1 MRYYLLLLI
10 SFCGYSQ
17 EVFKPLEQRKEIQPL
32 KIERVLKAD
41 GHLDEAEWVKAPAV
55 NVDFQVEPFQ
65 GRKASFSS
73 TVKLLYNR
81 QFLYVAAIL
90 QDSIGKNSYRAPNLK
105 RDYAFEENDLFG
117 IAIDGFNDKRNALV
131 LQSNAYG
138 AQRDL
143 LSFDDRA
150 FDIDWDG
157 LYRVRTH
164 RSDSSWVAEFAI
176 PWQTL
181 RYPKTDG
188 NKPQDWGINFFRV
201 RRSSNELSVWSPHP
215 RSMSPLRMDYAG
227 KLSGIIPPPPTA
239 TNIRFIPYL
248 LQVSKNSKGTE
259 IGNSTA
265 SDFKMG
271 GEIKWAI
278 SPTSVMDFTF
288 NTDFAQADVDR
299 QVNNISRFSVF
310 FPERR
315 QFFLENASLFS
326 AGLAPVNEVVGGSMY
341 IQPFFSRTIG
351 LDQNVNP
358 IAITAG
364 TRFVYRSEKR
374 NLGGIYMRQGE
385 GDGDPFTNF
394 LVARYSEN
402 FGKQNRVG
410 AIITTKSSPSN
421 VATTGAVDAFIRFND
436 KFSFSGMGTMTQ
448 DSRNSQQGFA
458 EYGQF
463 LYKDNLVT
471 LYWTHTVVSDDYNPE
486 MGFVSRKN
494 VLSNSQGVD
503 FNVRGK
509 WLPTFIRFWQPGVY
523 TEVYHSLK
531 TGNIVEQK
539 LVSGPLWFNLQNG
552 GILGGYIDASV
563 QNLEEDF
570 NPVGIRIKPGSYR
583 YFRKGFLLA
592 SDPSAKYSA
601 STEYGWGGF
610 FDGSLQNVDAKFRV
624 APIPHLNVGLSWN
637 WSKFEDVGVARE
649 TKEVNLLI
657 LETRMAINPR
667 LQLIGFYQKNTTDN
681 LNSVNMRLAWEYQ
694 PLSYVYLVFNTLN
707 YQGVDATQ
715 QKQQSFLAKLSF
727 LKQF

>member
-1 MRYYLLLLI
+1 MRYLLLFI
-10 SFCGYSQ
+10 SFCGFSQ
-17 EVFKPLEQRKEIQPL
+17 EVFKPLNPQNEFQPL
-32 KIERVLKAD
+32 KIESSLKAD
-41 GHLDEAEWVKAPAV
+41 GHLDEAEWQNAPSV
-55 NVDFQVEPFQ
+55 NLDFQVEPFQ
-65 GRKASFSS
+65 GRKASFNSS
-73 TVKLLYNR
+73 VKMLYNH

-90 QDSIGKNSYRAPNLK
+90 KDTVGKNAYRAPNLK
-105 RDYAFEENDLFG
+105 RDYTFVENDLFG

-188 NKPQDWGINFFRV
+188 NKTQDWGINFFRV

-227 KLSGIIPPPPTA
+227 KLTGIIPPPPTS
-239 TNIRFIPYL
+239 TNIRFNPYL
-248 LQVSKNSKGTE
+248 LQVSNKSAGTE
-259 IGNSTA
+259 IGNTQSA
-265 SDFKMG
+265 AFKLG
-271 GEIKWAI
+271 GEVKWAI

-288 NTDFAQADVDR
+288 NTDFAQADVDL

-326 AGLAPVNEVVGGSMY
+326 AGLAPVDQVIGGSMY

-364 TRFVYRSEKR
+364 SRFVYRSEKR

-385 GDGDPFTNF
+385 GDGDPFANF
-394 LVARYSEN
+394 LVGRYSEN
-402 FGKQNRVG
+402 FGKQNRIG
-410 AIITTKSSPSN
+410 AIVTSKSSPSA
-421 VATTGAVDAFIRFND
+421 VQSTGAVDAFVRFND
-436 KFSFSGMGTMTQ
+436 KFSFSGMGTLTQ
-448 DSRNSQQGFA
+448 DSRTGDQGGA
-458 EYGQF
+458 EYSQF
-463 LYKDNLVT
+463 LYTGNFFRA
-471 LYWTHTVVSDDYNPE
+471 YWTQTYVSEKYNPS
-486 MGFVSRKN
+486 MGFVSRRGIF
-494 VLSNSQGVD
+494 SNSQGFD

-509 WLPTFIRFWQPGVY
+509 WLPSFVRNWGPGIY

-531 TGNIVEQK
+531 TGNVIEQRF
-539 LVSGPLWFNLQNG
+539 LSGPLWFDLQNG
-552 GILGGYIDASV
+552 GIIGGYVEATA
-563 QNLEEDF
+563 QNLEETF
-570 NPVGIRIKPGSYR
+570 SPVGIDIDPGNYA

-592 SDPSAKYSA
+592 SDPSAKYSGSA
-601 STEYGWGGF
+601 EYGWGGF
-610 FDGSLQNVDAKFRV
+610 FNGTLQSIDAKFRL
-624 APIPHLNVGLSWN
+624 APIPHVNLGLSWN
-637 WSKFEDVGVARE
+637 WNKFEDMGAARE

-657 LETRMAINPR
+657 LESRMAINPR
-667 LQLIGFYQKNTTDN
+667 LQLIGFYQKNTTDDLNALN
-681 LNSVNMRLAWEYQ
+681 LRLSWEYQ
-694 PLSYVYLVFNTLN
+694 PLSFLYVVFNSEN
-707 YQGVDATQ
+707 YQGMDNTQ
-715 QKQQSFLAKLSF
+715 QKQQRFLAKLSY

>member
-410 AIITTKSSPSN
+410 AIVTTKSSPSN

-552 GILGGYIDASV
+552 GIIGGYIDASV

>member
-1 MRYYLLLLI
+1 MRYYLLLFI

-17 EVFKPLEQRKEIQPL
+17 EVFKPLEKRMEFHPL
-32 KIERVLKAD
+32 KIERTLKAD
-41 GHLDEAEWVKAPAV
+41 GHLDEDQWMKAPAV
-55 NVDFQVEPFQ
+55 NLDFQVEPFQ
-65 GRKASFSS
+65 GRKASFQS
-73 TVKLLYNR
+73 TVKLLYNQ
-81 QFLYVAAIL
+81 QFMYVAAIL
-90 QDSIGKNSYRAPNLK
+90 QDSSGKNSYRAPNLK
-105 RDYAFEENDLFG
+105 RDFVFLENEAFG
-117 IAIDGFNDKRNALV
+117 IALDGFNDRRNAIV
-131 LQSNAYG
+131 LQANAYG

-143 LSFDDRA
+143 LSFDDRQY
-150 FDIDWDG
+150 DVDWDG

-164 RSDSSWVAEFAI
+164 RTDSSWVAEFAI

-188 NKPQDWGINFFRV
+188 VKSQEWGLNFFRL
-201 RRSSNELSVWSPHP
+201 RRASNELTVWSPLP
-215 RSMSPLRMDYAG
+215 RSMTPLRMDYAG
-227 KLSGIIPPPPTA
+227 KLTGIIPPPPT
-239 TNIRFIPYL
+239 TSNIRFIPYL
-248 LQVSKNSKGTE
+248 LQVSKKSEGTE
-259 IGNSTA
+259 IGNSNT
-265 SDFKMG
+265 SDFKLG

-326 AGLAPVNEVVGGSMY
+326 AGLAPVNEVLGGSMY

-351 LDQNVNP
+351 LDQNVKP

-374 NLGGIYMRQGE
+374 NMGGIFMRQGE

-394 LVARYSEN
+394 FVGRYSEN
-402 FGKQNRVG
+402 FGKQNRIG
-410 AIITTKSSPSN
+410 AIVTTKSSPSN
-421 VATTGAVDAFIRFND
+421 VASTGAVDAFIRFND

-448 DSRNSQQGFA
+448 NSQSGEQGFA
-458 EYGQF
+458 DYGQF
-463 LYKDNLVT
+463 LYRDNVVT
-471 LYWTHTVVSDDYNPE
+471 LYWTHTLVSEKYNPA
-486 MGFVSRKN
+486 MGFISRTN
-494 VLSNSQGVD
+494 VISNSQGID
-503 FNVRGK
+503 LNIRGK
-509 WLPTFIRFWQPGVY
+509 WLPKFVRFWEPGVY

-531 TGNIVEQK
+531 TGHIIEQH
-539 LVSGPLWFNLQNG
+539 LISGPLWFNLQNG
-552 GILGGYIDASV
+552 GIIGGYVEGAI
-563 QNLEEDF
+563 QNLEDDF
-570 NPVGIRIKPGSYR
+570 NPVGIRIKPGSYD

-601 STEYGWGGF
+601 SSEYSWGGYYN
-610 FDGSLQNVDAKFRV
+610 GTLQTLDSKFRI
-624 APIPHLNVGLSWN
+624 APIPHMNVGLSWN
-637 WSKFEDVGVARE
+637 WSKFENMGVARE

-707 YQGVDATQ
+707 YQGNDTTQ
-715 QKQQSFLAKLSF
+715 QKQQSFLAKLSY

>member
-1 MRYYLLLLI
+1 MRYLFLFI
-10 SFCGYSQ
+10 SFCSFSQ
-17 EVFKPLEQRKEIQPL
+17 EVFSPIIPRKEFKPL
-32 KIERVLKAD
+32 KIERTLKAD
-41 GHLDEAEWVKAPAV
+41 GYLDESEWSNAPSAAL
-55 NVDFQVEPFQ
+55 DFQVEPFQ
-65 GRKASFSS
+65 GNKASFSS
-73 TVKLLYNR
+73 QVKMLYNH

-90 QDSIGKNSYRAPNLK
+90 KDTIGKNGYRAPNLK
-105 RDYAFEENDLFG
+105 RDYQFVENDLFG

-143 LSFDDRA
+143 LAFDDRQ

-157 LYRVRTH
+157 LYRVRTQ

-188 NKPQDWGINFFRV
+188 TKAQDWGINFFRV
-201 RRSSNELSVWSPHP
+201 RRASNELAVWSPHP

-227 KLSGIIPPPPTA
+227 KLAGIIPPPPTS

-248 LQVSKNSKGTE
+248 LQVSKNSEGTE
-259 IGNSTA
+259 IGNSSS
-265 SDFKMG
+265 SDFKLG

-278 SPTSVMDFTF
+278 SPTSIMDFTF

-326 AGLAPVNEVVGGSMY
+326 AGLAPVSEVVGGSMY

-374 NLGGIYMRQGE
+374 NFGGIYMRQGE

-394 LVARYSEN
+394 IVGRYSEN
-402 FGKQNRVG
+402 FGKQNRIG
-410 AIITTKSSPSN
+410 AIVTTKSSPSN
-421 VATTGAVDAFIRFND
+421 IATTGAVDAFIRFND

-448 DSRNSQQGFA
+448 DSRNNKQGFA

-471 LYWTHTVVSDDYNPE
+471 LYWTHTLVSDDYNPE

-494 VLSNSQGVD
+494 VLSNSQGID

-509 WLPTFIRFWQPGVY
+509 WLPKFVRFWQPGVY

-552 GILGGYIDASV
+552 GIIGGYIDASV
-563 QNLEEDF
+563 QNLEDEF
-570 NPVGIRIKPGSYR
+570 NPVGIRIKPGSYS

-592 SDPSAKYSA
+592 SDPSAKYSG

-610 FDGSLQNVDAKFRV
+610 FDGTLQMVDSKFRI
-624 APIPHLNVGLSWN
+624 APIPHVNLGLSWN

-707 YQGVDATQ
+707 YQGSDSTQ
-715 QKQQSFLAKLSF
+715 QKQQSFLAKLSY

>member
-1 MRYYLLLLI
+1 MRYYLLLFI
-10 SFCGYSQ
+10 SFCGFSQ
-17 EVFKPLEQRKEIQPL
+17 EVFKPLLPRKEFQPL
-32 KIERVLKAD
+32 RIDHHIKAD
-41 GHLDEAEWVKAPAV
+41 GHLEEKVWIQAPFV
-55 NVDFQVEPFQ
+55 NLEFQVEPFQ
-65 GRKASFSS
+65 GKNASFHSQ
-73 TVKLLYNR
+73 VKMLYNH
-81 QFLYVAAIL
+81 QYLYVAAIL
-90 QDSIGKNSYRAPNLK
+90 QDSVGKNGYRAPNLK
-105 RDYAFEENDLFG
+105 RDYLFGENDLFG
-117 IAIDGFNDKRNALV
+117 IAIDGFNDKRNAIV

-143 LSFDDRA
+143 LAFDDRA

-188 NKPQDWGINFFRV
+188 KSAQDWGINFFRV

-248 LQVSKNSKGTE
+248 LQVSKKSEGTE
-259 IGNSTA
+259 IGNLHTSE
-265 SDFKMG
+265 FKLG
-271 GEIKWAI
+271 GEMKWAM

-326 AGLAPVNEVVGGSMY
+326 AGLAPIDMVIGGSMY

-374 NLGGIYMRQGE
+374 NIGGIFMRQGE

-394 LVARYSEN
+394 FVGRYSEN
-402 FGKQNRVG
+402 FGKQNRIG
-410 AIITTKSSPSN
+410 AIITSKSSPSH
-421 VATTGAVDAFIRFND
+421 VASTGAVDAFIRFND

-448 DSRNSQQGFA
+448 DSRTNEQGFA
-458 EYGQF
+458 EYSQF
-463 LYKDNLVT
+463 LYKGNIT
-471 LYWTHTVVSDDYNPE
+471 TAYWTQTVVSEQYNPA
-486 MGFVSRKN
+486 MGFVSRRN
-494 VLSNSQGVD
+494 ILSNSQGID
-503 FNVRGK
+503 FNVRGS
-509 WLPTFIRFWQPGVY
+509 WLPSFIRNWGPGVY
-523 TEVYHSLK
+523 SEIYHSLK
-531 TGNIVEQK
+531 TGNLIEQH
-539 LVSGPLWFNLQNG
+539 LLSGPLWFNLQNG
-552 GILGGYIDASV
+552 GIIGGYVEASV
-563 QNLEEDF
+563 QQLEENF
-570 NPVGIRIKPGSYR
+570 SPVGITINPGHYD

-601 STEYGWGGF
+601 SSEYGWGGYYN
-610 FDGSLQNVDAKFRV
+610 GGLQTLDSKFRI
-624 APIPHLNVGLSWN
+624 APIPHVNVGLSWN
-637 WSKFEDVGVARE
+637 WSKFADMGVARE

-657 LETRMAINPR
+657 VETRMAINPR
-667 LQLIGFYQKNTTDN
+667 LQWIGFYQKNTTDN
-681 LNSVNMRLAWEYQ
+681 LNSINMRLAWEYQ

-707 YQGVDATQ
+707 YQGADSTQ
-715 QKQQSFLAKLSF
+715 QKQQSFLAKLSY

>member
-227 KLSGIIPPPPTA
+227 KLTGIIPPPPTA

-259 IGNSTA
+259 IGNSTT

-410 AIITTKSSPSN
+410 AIVTTKSSPSN

-531 TGNIVEQK
+531 TGDIVEQK

>member
-1 MRYYLLLLI
+1 MRYLLLFI
-10 SFCGYSQ
+10 SFCGFSQ
-17 EVFKPLEQRKEIQPL
+17 EVFKPLEQRKEFRPL
-32 KIERVLKAD
+32 KIERSLKAD
-41 GHLDEAEWVKAPAV
+41 GLLDEAEWQHAPTV
-55 NVDFQVEPFQ
+55 RLDFQVEPFQ
-65 GRKASFSS
+65 GRKSSFNS
-73 TVKLLYNR
+73 TVKLLYN
-81 QFLYVAAIL
+81 QQYLYVAAIL
-90 QDSIGKNSYRAPNLK
+90 RDSVGKNGYRAPNLK
-105 RDYAFEENDLFG
+105 RDYQFVENDLFG
-117 IAIDGFNDKRNALV
+117 IAIDGFNDRRNAIV

-143 LSFDDRA
+143 LAFDDRQ

-157 LYRVRTH
+157 LYRVRTL
-164 RSDSSWVAEFAI
+164 RSDSSWIAEFAI

-188 NKPQDWGINFFRV
+188 NKSQDWGINFFRV

-227 KLSGIIPPPPTA
+227 KLAGIIPPPPTA

-248 LQVSKNSKGTE
+248 LQVSKKSDGTE
-259 IGNSTA
+259 IGNSST
-265 SDFKMG
+265 SDFKVG

-326 AGLAPVNEVVGGSMY
+326 AGLAPVDQVIGGSMY

-364 TRFVYRSEKR
+364 TRFVYRSERR

-394 LVARYSEN
+394 FVGRYSEN
-402 FGKQNRVG
+402 FGKQNRIG
-410 AIITTKSSPSN
+410 AIVTTKSSPSA
-421 VATTGAVDAFIRFND
+421 VQSTGAVDAFVRFSD
-436 KFSFSGMGTMTQ
+436 KFSFNGMGTLSQ
-448 DSRNSQQGFA
+448 DSQTGDQGLA
-458 EYGQF
+458 EYSQF
-463 LYKDNLVT
+463 LYSGNFFRAYWTQTLVT
-471 LYWTHTVVSDDYNPE
+471 EKYNPA
-486 MGFVSRKN
+486 MGFVSRRDII
-494 VLSNSQGVD
+494 SNSQGFD

-509 WLPTFIRFWQPGVY
+509 WLPSFIRSWGPGIY

-531 TGNIVEQK
+531 TGKIIEQRA
-539 LVSGPLWFNLQNG
+539 LSGPLWFDLQNG
-552 GILGGYIDASV
+552 GILGGYIEASV
-563 QNLEEDF
+563 QNLEETF
-570 NPVGIRIKPGSYR
+570 SPVGIVITPGSYS

-592 SDPSAKYSA
+592 SDPSAKYSG

-610 FDGSLQNVDAKFRV
+610 FNGSLQTIDSKFRL
-624 APIPHLNVGLSWN
+624 APIPHVNLGLSWS
-637 WSKFEDVGVARE
+637 WSKFEDVGVAKE

-657 LETRMAINPR
+657 FESRLALNPR

-681 LNSVNMRLAWEYQ
+681 LNSLNMRLAWEYQ

-707 YQGVDATQ
+707 FQGTDGTQ

>member
-1 MRYYLLLLI
+1 MRYLLLLV
-10 SFCGYSQ
+10 SFCGFSQ
-17 EVFKPLEQRKEIQPL
+17 EVFKPLNPQKEFQPL
-32 KIERVLKAD
+32 KIESSLKAD
-41 GHLDEAEWVKAPAV
+41 GHLDESEWQNAPSV
-55 NVDFQVEPFQ
+55 NLDFQVEPFQ
-65 GRKASFSS
+65 GQKASFNS
-73 TVKLLYNR
+73 TVKMLYNH

-90 QDSIGKNSYRAPNLK
+90 KDTVGKNAYRAPNLK
-105 RDYAFEENDLFG
+105 RDYTFVENDLFG

-143 LSFDDRA
+143 LAFDDRQ

-188 NKPQDWGINFFRV
+188 NKTQDWGINFFRI

-215 RSMSPLRMDYAG
+215 RSMSPLRMEYAG
-227 KLSGIIPPPPTA
+227 KLMGIIPPPPTS
-239 TNIRFIPYL
+239 TNIRFNPYL
-248 LQVSKNSKGTE
+248 LQVSTKSDGTE
-259 IGNSTA
+259 IGNA
-265 SDFKMG
+265 RNADFKLG

-288 NTDFAQADVDR
+288 NTDFAQADVDL

-326 AGLAPVNEVVGGSMY
+326 GGLAPVDQVIGGSMY

-374 NLGGIYMRQGE
+374 NLGGIFMRQGE
-385 GDGDPFTNF
+385 GDGDPFANF
-394 LVARYSEN
+394 LVGRYSEN
-402 FGKQNRVG
+402 FGKQNRIG
-410 AIITTKSSPSN
+410 AIVTTKSSPSA
-421 VATTGAVDAFIRFND
+421 VQSTGAIDAFIRFND
-436 KFSFSGMGTMTQ
+436 KFSFTGMGTLTQ
-448 DSRNSQQGFA
+448 DSRTGDQGVA
-458 EYGQF
+458 EYSQF
-463 LYKDNLVT
+463 LYTGNFLRA
-471 LYWTHTVVSDDYNPE
+471 YWTQTLVSENYNPA
-486 MGFVSRKN
+486 MGFVSRRGI
-494 VLSNSQGVD
+494 LSNSQGFD

-509 WLPTFIRFWQPGVY
+509 WLPSFVRSWGPGIY

-531 TGNIVEQK
+531 TGNIIEQRA
-539 LVSGPLWFNLQNG
+539 LSGPLWFDLQNG
-552 GILGGYIDASV
+552 GIIGGYVEATA
-563 QNLEEDF
+563 QNLEETF
-570 NPVGIRIKPGSYR
+570 SPVGINIDPGTYS

-592 SDPSAKYSA
+592 SDPSAKYSG

-610 FDGSLQNVDAKFRV
+610 FNGTLQTLDSKFRL
-624 APIPHLNVGLSWN
+624 APIPHVNLGLSWN
-637 WSKFEDVGVARE
+637 WSKFENMGAARE

-667 LQLIGFYQKNTTDN
+667 LQLIGFYQKNTTDDLKSLN
-681 LNSVNMRLAWEYQ
+681 LRLSWEYQ
-694 PLSYVYLVFNTLN
+694 PLSFVYLVFNSLN
-707 YQGVDATQ
+707 YQGMDSTQ
-715 QKQQSFLAKLSF
+715 QKQQSFLAKLSY

>member
-1 MRYYLLLLI
+1 MRYLLLFI
-10 SFCGYSQ
+10 SFCGFSQ
-17 EVFKPLEQRKEIQPL
+17 EVFKPLNPQKEFQPL
-32 KIERVLKAD
+32 KIESSLKAD
-41 GHLDEAEWVKAPAV
+41 GHLDESEWHNAPSI
-55 NVDFQVEPFQ
+55 NLDFQVEPFQ
-65 GRKASFSS
+65 GQKASFNS
-73 TVKLLYNR
+73 TVKMLYNH

-90 QDSIGKNSYRAPNLK
+90 KDTVGKNGYRAPNLK
-105 RDYAFEENDLFG
+105 RDYTFVENDLFG

-143 LSFDDRA
+143 LAFDDRQY
-150 FDIDWDG
+150 DIDWDG

-188 NKPQDWGINFFRV
+188 NKTQDWGINFFRI
-201 RRSSNELSVWSPHP
+201 RRSSNEASVWSPHP

-227 KLSGIIPPPPTA
+227 KLSGIIPPPPTS
-239 TNIRFIPYL
+239 TNIRFNPYL
-248 LQVSKNSKGTE
+248 LQVATKSEGTE
-259 IGNSTA
+259 IGNTRIA
-265 SDFKMG
+265 DFKLG

-288 NTDFAQADVDR
+288 NTDFAQADVDL

-326 AGLAPVNEVVGGSMY
+326 AGLAPVDQVIGGSMY

-364 TRFVYRSEKR
+364 TRFVYRSERR
-374 NLGGIYMRQGE
+374 NLGGIFMRQGE
-385 GDGDPFTNF
+385 GDGDPFANF
-394 LVARYSEN
+394 FVGRYSEN
-402 FGKQNRVG
+402 FGKQNRIG
-410 AIITTKSSPSN
+410 AIVTTKSSPSA
-421 VATTGAVDAFIRFND
+421 VQSTGAIDAFVRFND
-436 KFSFSGMGTMTQ
+436 KFSFTGMGTLTQ
-448 DSRNSQQGFA
+448 DSRSGDQGVA
-458 EYGQF
+458 EYTQF
-463 LYKDNLVT
+463 LYTGNFLRA
-471 LYWTHTVVSDDYNPE
+471 YWTQTLVSEKYNPA
-486 MGFVSRKN
+486 MGFVSRRGI
-494 VLSNSQGVD
+494 LSNSQGFD

-509 WLPTFIRFWQPGVY
+509 WLPSFVRSWGPGIY

-531 TGNIVEQK
+531 SGNIIEQRA
-539 LVSGPLWFNLQNG
+539 LSDPLWFELQNG
-552 GILGGYIDASV
+552 GIIGGYVEATA
-563 QNLEEDF
+563 QNLEETF
-570 NPVGIRIKPGSYR
+570 SPVGIDINPGNYS

-592 SDPSAKYSA
+592 SDPSAKYSG

-610 FDGSLQNVDAKFRV
+610 FNGTLQSLDSKFRL
-624 APIPHLNVGLSWN
+624 APIPHVNLGLSWN
-637 WSKFEDVGVARE
+637 WSKFENMGAARE

-667 LQLIGFYQKNTTDN
+667 LQLIGFYQKNTTDDLKSLN
-681 LNSVNMRLAWEYQ
+681 LRLSWEYQ
-694 PLSYVYLVFNTLN
+694 PLSFVYLVFNSLN
-707 YQGVDATQ
+707 YQGLDSTQ
-715 QKQQSFLAKLSF
+715 QKQQSFLAKLSY

>member
-410 AIITTKSSPSN
+410 AIVTTKSSPSN

-436 KFSFSGMGTMTQ
+436 KFSFSGMGTLTQ

-509 WLPTFIRFWQPGVY
+509 WLPTFIRFWQPGIY

>member
-410 AIITTKSSPSN
+410 AIVTTKSSPSN

-531 TGNIVEQK
+531 TGDIVEQK